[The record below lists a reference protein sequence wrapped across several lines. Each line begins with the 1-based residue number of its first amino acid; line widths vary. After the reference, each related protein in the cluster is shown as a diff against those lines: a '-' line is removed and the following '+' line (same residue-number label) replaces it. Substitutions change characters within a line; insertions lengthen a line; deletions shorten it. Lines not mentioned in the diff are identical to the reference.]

1 MNQIKNNLPET
12 PFQDLMANRVRN
24 ILLICSKYDR
34 FMLEED
40 GRVEELLF
48 QEYVTLG
55 LRYPPKITHVSQ
67 VPEALNMLRDRQF
80 ELVITMLSIGDTDV
94 QELAKTIKEDHPD
107 LPIIVL
113 SPAPSHKSIKKIKED
128 TDSSV
133 DYVFTWQGNPI
144 ILLAMVKLIED
155 SMNAANDVRIADVQ
169 VIILVE
175 DSVRYYSTYL
185 PMIYTSLIQQAR
197 FIMSE
202 GLNDWSQ
209 TQRMRGRPK
218 ILLARNFEEA
228 IDLYETYKKNLLGII
243 SDVTYKRNNINDKEA
258 GVRLCEY
265 VRRENPD
272 LPILLQSSQLDI
284 KKEAERVGFSFI
296 YKHSRTLLAE
306 LRAYIKT
313 SYGFGNFIFRDPES
327 QAVVGTA
334 TNLRDL
340 QYILPSIPL
349 SSFIYHVNNNDISKW
364 LKARALFSLAR
375 QIRPKVLQDYACPED
390 LRNDIIKTIRFFRQQ
405 RGRGVIARF
414 NRDRFDELSFF
425 SRIGSGSL
433 GGKGR
438 GLAFI
443 DLQLKASG
451 IPEKY
456 PDMYISIPR
465 TIVITTDQF
474 DLFMDENELHSIA
487 LSGRS
492 DEDIL
497 KHFLKA
503 KLPADLVENLKAA
516 MRVIKAPIAVRSSSL
531 LEDSHY
537 QPFAGIYST
546 SMLPNNHPDFDVR
559 VEDLCNAVKSV
570 YASVFFK
577 MSKDYLKATDHMVE
591 EEKMAVVIQQVT
603 GSIFG
608 DYCYPTFS
616 GVARSLNYYPIEKER
631 AEDGIVNMAFGFG
644 KIVVESGN
652 ALRFSPKY
660 PKKIIQL
667 TNPQTAVK
675 TTQHEFF
682 ALDMTKR
689 FHPVAE
695 DIDNLERR
703 SVQDAIPE
711 GSLKHVSSTYD
722 MRTGVLSDSPDA
734 EGKKVIT
741 FAPLLRYN
749 IYPIARIIQDMLKLG
764 EEIMNTPIEI
774 EFAGNLSRPSDKLP
788 EFSLLQIRP
797 IVEGF
802 ESNDISIDQQV
813 IDAACIH
820 SQKAMGNGVYEEL
833 YDIVYIRQNVFD
845 PGRTKEMAQDLERIN
860 ASFEERESGYI
871 LIVAGRLGSSDPW
884 LGIPTTWNQIS
895 HARVI
900 VETGLKDF
908 QVEPSQGTHFFQNLT
923 SLRNAYMTI
932 NPIHKDGKLDLDE
945 LDALPSLS
953 DSAFFRHVR
962 TEGSFTVMIDGRKG
976 KGVILTPGTLPV
988 PAGEPSLD
996 GCISGQEA

>member
-1 MNQIKNNLPET
+1 MNQLKNTLLET

-67 VPEALNMLRDRQF
+67 VPEALNLLKERQF

-94 QELAKTIKEDHPD
+94 QELAKTIKDDHPE

-113 SPAPSHKSIKKIKED
+113 SPAPAHKSIKRIKED
-128 TDSSV
+128 TTTSV
-133 DYVFTWQGNPI
+133 DYVFTWQGNPN

-228 IDLYETYKKNLLGII
+228 VDLYETYKKNLLGII
-243 SDVTYKRNNINDKEA
+243 SDVTYKRENITDKEA

-284 KKEAERVGFSFI
+284 KKEAERVGFTFI

-313 SYGFGNFIFRDPES
+313 SYGFGNFVFRDPQT

-340 QYILPSIPL
+340 QYILPTIPL
-349 SSFIYHVNNNDISKW
+349 ESFIYHVNNNDISKW

-390 LRNDIIKTIRFFRQQ
+390 LLSDIIKTIRFFRQQ

-425 SRIGSGSL
+425 TRIGSGSL

-451 IPEKY
+451 IPERY
-456 PDMYISIPR
+456 PNMYISIPR

-474 DLFMDENELHSIA
+474 DLFMDENDLHTIA

-497 KHFLKA
+497 GYFLKA
-503 KLPADLVENLKAA
+503 KLPGELVENLKAA
-516 MRVIKAPIAVRSSSL
+516 LRVIKAPIAVRSSSL

-559 VEDLCNAVKSV
+559 VDELCKAVKSV

-577 MSKDYLKATDHMVE
+577 MSKDYLKATDHMAE

-631 AEDGIVNMAFGFG
+631 PEDGIVNMAFGFG

-667 TNPQTAVK
+667 TNPQTVIK

-682 ALDMTKR
+682 ALDMTKG
-689 FHPVAE
+689 FQPNAE
-695 DIDNLERR
+695 DVDNLERR

-711 GSLKHVSSTYD
+711 GSLKFVSSTYD
-722 MRTGVLSDSPDA
+722 MRTGALSDSPDT

-749 IYPIARIIQDMLKLG
+749 VYPIARIIQDLLRLG

-774 EFAGNLSRPSDKLP
+774 EFAGNLNRSSDKLP

-802 ESNDISIDQQV
+802 ESGDITIDQQA
-813 IDAACIH
+813 IDAACVH
-820 SQKAMGNGVYEEL
+820 SQKAMGNGKYDDL
-833 YDIVYIRQNVFD
+833 YDFVYIKPEVFD
-845 PGRTKEMAQDLERIN
+845 PGKTKEMAQDLDRIN
-860 ASFEERESGYI
+860 TSFEDRETGYI
-871 LIVAGRLGSSDPW
+871 LVVAGRLGSSDPW

-932 NPIHKDGKLDLDE
+932 NPIHKDGKLCLDE
-945 LDALPSLS
+945 LDALPSLTTS
-953 DSAFFRHVR
+953 EFFRHVR
-962 TEGSFTVMIDGRKG
+962 TETSFTVMIDGKKG
-976 KGVILTPGTLPV
+976 KGVILTPGALPDTSKIIDETLLTN
-988 PAGEPSLD
+988 ED
-996 GCISGQEA
+996 